1 VRKVIDEA
9 ERRDPHKAALLM
21 LAALS
26 GMRRGELCA
35 LRWSDLDLEAGTM
48 EVARSVVVIPGGLA
62 EKAPK
67 TDRSRSVAL
76 DAVAVAL
83 LKHHQTRTL
92 AKVTEARGQLAPD
105 AFVFSPFTD
114 CSTPYRPDN
123 VTSFF
128 IRVRNEVGAKTVK
141 LHDLRHFTATPAH
154 WGGRRPPHRG
164 RPARSRRPFCD
175 PAGLQPCAGGAGPGG
190 GDDHGGH
197 SEGSDPD
204 AVGATAAD
212 VTAPSRLS
220 IGVEPA
226 EMS

>member
-1 VRKVIDEA
+1 VRWGWVRSNVADMARPPRIAQKRVRAPSIDVVRKVIDEA

-83 LKHHQTRTL
+83 LKHHHART
-92 AKVTEARGQLAPD
+92 
-105 AFVFSPFTD
+105 SPRSPKLGDSWPPTPS
-114 CSTPYRPDN
+114 CSRP
-123 VTSFF
+123 
-128 IRVRNEVGAKTVK
+128 
-141 LHDLRHFTATPAH
+141 
-154 WGGRRPPHRG
+154 
-164 RPARSRRPFCD
+164 SR
-175 PAGLQPCAGGAGPGG
+175 
-190 GDDHGGH
+190 
-197 SEGSDPD
+197 
-204 AVGATAAD
+204 
-212 VTAPSRLS
+212 TAPLLS
-220 IGVEPA
+220 GRTT
-226 EMS
+226 